1 METTNANLNV
11 NVSNIKVGDKIFLRS
26 NCHYNTNV
34 ETGETAYLIP
44 GKYSCDNDEQE
55 TVLVCIIAP
64 FEKKVNTEVFD
75 DSLGYSVK
83 KTKIANMIR
92 VMSTS
97 TKKCYDVDA
106 DWCDVIETDEEY
118 NDLRELTL
126 LMDEIDNMLDDE
138 FDELEDYEVA
148 SAV

>member
-75 DSLGYSVK
+75 NSLGYFVK

-118 NDLRELTL
+118 NYRRELTL

-138 FDELEDYEVA
+138 FDELEDYE
-148 SAV
+148 

>member
-1 METTNANLNV
+1 MNTN
-11 NVSNIKVGDKIFLRS
+11 SIKVGDKIFLRS
-26 NCHYNTNV
+26 NCHYNTNI

-44 GKYSCDNDEQE
+44 GKYSCDNDEQK

-92 VMSTS
+92 VMSTV

-118 NDLRELTL
+118 NDRREFSL
-126 LMDEIDNMLDDE
+126 LINEINDMLDDMLDDG
-138 FDELEDYEVA
+138 FDEYQDYE
-148 SAV
+148 

>member
-26 NCHYNTNV
+26 NCRYNTNV

-92 VMSTS
+92 VMSIV

-118 NDLRELTL
+118 NDIRELSL
-126 LMDEIDNMLDDE
+126 LMDEVDRMLDDE
-138 FDELEDYEVA
+138 FDELEDYE
-148 SAV
+148 

>member
-26 NCHYNTNV
+26 NCRYNTNV

-92 VMSTS
+92 VMSTV

-118 NDLRELTL
+118 NDLRELSL
-126 LMDEIDNMLDDE
+126 LMDEVNRMLDDE
-138 FDELEDYEVA
+138 FDELEDYE
-148 SAV
+148 

>member
-75 DSLGYSVK
+75 NSLGYFVK

-92 VMSTS
+92 VMSTA
-97 TKKCYDVDA
+97 TKKCYDVNA

-118 NDLRELTL
+118 NDRRELTL
-126 LMDEIDNMLDDE
+126 LMDEIHNMLDDE
-138 FDELEDYEVA
+138 FDDYV
-148 SAV
+148 

>member
-92 VMSTS
+92 VMSTA

-118 NDLRELTL
+118 NDLRELSL
-126 LMDEIDNMLDDE
+126 LMDEVNRMLDDE
-138 FDELEDYEVA
+138 FDELEDYV
-148 SAV
+148 

>member
-92 VMSTS
+92 VMSTV

-118 NDLRELTL
+118 NDRREFSL
-126 LMDEIDNMLDDE
+126 LMDEVNNMLDDE
-138 FDELEDYEVA
+138 FDEYQDYE
-148 SAV
+148 

>member
-11 NVSNIKVGDKIFLRS
+11 NVSNIKVGDKIFIRS

-75 DSLGYSVK
+75 DSLGYFVK

-92 VMSTS
+92 VMSTA

-106 DWCDVIETDEEY
+106 AWCDVIETDEEY

-126 LMDEIDNMLDDE
+126 LMDEIHNMLDDE
-138 FDELEDYEVA
+138 FDDYV
-148 SAV
+148 

>member
-26 NCHYNTNV
+26 NCRYNTNV

-44 GKYSCDNDEQE
+44 GKYSCSNDEQE

-126 LMDEIDNMLDDE
+126 LMDEIHNMLDDE
-138 FDELEDYEVA
+138 FDEYQDYE
-148 SAV
+148 

>member
-1 METTNANLNV
+1 METTNAKLNV

-44 GKYSCDNDEQE
+44 CKYSCDNDEQE

-92 VMSTS
+92 VLSTA

-106 DWCDVIETDEEY
+106 DWCNVIETDEEY

-126 LMDEIDNMLDDE
+126 LMDEINDMLDDE
-138 FDELEDYEVA
+138 FDDYV
-148 SAV
+148 

>member
-1 METTNANLNV
+1 MNKN
-11 NVSNIKVGDKIFLRS
+11 NIKVGDKIFLRS

-92 VMSTS
+92 VMSTV

-118 NDLRELTL
+118 NDRREFSL
-126 LMDEIDNMLDDE
+126 LMDEVNNMLDDE
-138 FDELEDYEVA
+138 FDELDDYE
-148 SAV
+148 

>member
-1 METTNANLNV
+1 METTNSNLNV

-44 GKYSCDNDEQE
+44 GKYPSDNDEQE

-92 VMSTS
+92 VLSTA

-118 NDLRELTL
+118 NDRREFSL
-126 LMDEIDNMLDDE
+126 LMDKINDMLDDE
-138 FDELEDYEVA
+138 FDDYE
-148 SAV
+148 

>member
-75 DSLGYSVK
+75 NSLGYFVK

-92 VMSTS
+92 VMSTV

-118 NDLRELTL
+118 NDRREFSL
-126 LMDEIDNMLDDE
+126 LMDEVNCMLDYE
-138 FDELEDYEVA
+138 FEDYE
-148 SAV
+148 

>member
-26 NCHYNTNV
+26 NCDYNINV

-44 GKYSCDNDEQE
+44 GKYSCSNDEQE

-64 FEKKVNTEVFD
+64 FEKKVNTYEYND
-75 DSLGYSVK
+75 KLGYTVK
-83 KTKIANMIR
+83 VTKIANMIR
-92 VMSTS
+92 VLSTA
-97 TKKCYDVDA
+97 TKKCYDVNA

-118 NDLRELTL
+118 NNRRKFSL
-126 LMDEIDNMLDDE
+126 LINEINDMLDDE
-138 FDELEDYEVA
+138 FDGYQDYV
-148 SAV
+148 

>member
-26 NCHYNTNV
+26 NCRYNTNV

-75 DSLGYSVK
+75 DNLGYSVK
-83 KTKIANMIR
+83 TTKIANMIR
-92 VMSTS
+92 VMSTV

-118 NDLRELTL
+118 NDRREFSL
-126 LMDEIDNMLDDE
+126 LMDEVNNMLDDE
-138 FDELEDYEVA
+138 FDELDDYE
-148 SAV
+148 

>member
-34 ETGETAYLIP
+34 DTGETAYLIP
-44 GKYSCDNDEQE
+44 GRYSCDNDEQE

-92 VMSTS
+92 VLSTA

-106 DWCDVIETDEEY
+106 DWCNVIETDEEY

-126 LMDEIDNMLDDE
+126 LMDEINDMLDDE
-138 FDELEDYEVA
+138 FDELEDYE
-148 SAV
+148 

>member
-92 VMSTS
+92 VMSTV

-118 NDLRELTL
+118 NDLRELSL
-126 LMDEIDNMLDDE
+126 LMDEVNRMLDDE
-138 FDELEDYEVA
+138 FDELEDYE
-148 SAV
+148 

>member
-92 VMSTS
+92 VISTV

-118 NDLRELTL
+118 NDRRELTL
-126 LMDEIDNMLDDE
+126 LMDEIHNMLDDE
-138 FDELEDYEVA
+138 FDEFEDYE
-148 SAV
+148 

>member
-44 GKYSCDNDEQE
+44 GRYSCDNDEQE

-75 DSLGYSVK
+75 NSLGYFVK

-92 VMSTS
+92 VMSTA

-118 NDLRELTL
+118 NDLREFML
-126 LMDEIDNMLDDE
+126 LMDEIHNMLDDE
-138 FDELEDYEVA
+138 FDDYV
-148 SAV
+148 

>member
-11 NVSNIKVGDKIFLRS
+11 NVSNIKVGDKIFIRS

-75 DSLGYSVK
+75 NSLGYFVK

-92 VMSTS
+92 VMSTA

-106 DWCDVIETDEEY
+106 DWCDVINSDKHYEAR
-118 NDLRELTL
+118 RELTL

-138 FDELEDYEVA
+138 FDELEDYE
-148 SAV
+148 

>member
-1 METTNANLNV
+1 MNTN
-11 NVSNIKVGDKIFLRS
+11 NIKVGDKIFLRS

-44 GKYSCDNDEQE
+44 CKYSCDNDEQE

-64 FEKKVNTEVFD
+64 FEKKVNTYEYND
-75 DSLGYSVK
+75 KLGYTVK
-83 KTKIANMIR
+83 VTKIANMIR
-92 VMSTS
+92 VMSTV

-118 NDLRELTL
+118 NDRREFSL
-126 LMDEIDNMLDDE
+126 LMDKINDMLDDE
-138 FDELEDYEVA
+138 FDDYE
-148 SAV
+148 

>member
-26 NCHYNTNV
+26 NCRYNTNV

-75 DSLGYSVK
+75 NSLGYFVK

-92 VMSTS
+92 VMSTV

-118 NDLRELTL
+118 NDRREFSL
-126 LMDEIDNMLDDE
+126 LMDEVNNMLDDE
-138 FDELEDYEVA
+138 FDELDDYE
-148 SAV
+148 

>member
-138 FDELEDYEVA
+138 FDELEDYE
-148 SAV
+148 

>member
-1 METTNANLNV
+1 MNKN
-11 NVSNIKVGDKIFLRS
+11 NIKVGDKIFLRS
-26 NCHYNTNV
+26 NCHYNTNI
-34 ETGETAYLIP
+34 ETDETAYLIP

-92 VMSTS
+92 VLSTA

-106 DWCDVIETDEEY
+106 DWCNVIETDEEY

-126 LMDEIDNMLDDE
+126 LMDEIHNMLDDE
-138 FDELEDYEVA
+138 FDDYV
-148 SAV
+148 

>member
-11 NVSNIKVGDKIFLRS
+11 NVSNIKVGDKVFIRS

-64 FEKKVNTEVFD
+64 FEKKVNTEVYN
-75 DSLGYSVK
+75 DSLGYIVK
-83 KTKIANMIR
+83 TTKIANMIR
-92 VMSTS
+92 VMSTV

-118 NDLRELTL
+118 NDRREFSL
-126 LMDEIDNMLDDE
+126 LMDEVNCMLDDE
-138 FDELEDYEVA
+138 FDEFEDYE
-148 SAV
+148 

>member
-34 ETGETAYLIP
+34 ETGEIAYLIP

-83 KTKIANMIR
+83 TTKIANMIR
-92 VMSTS
+92 VMSTV

-106 DWCDVIETDEEY
+106 DWCDVIETDGEY
-118 NDLRELTL
+118 NNRREFSL
-126 LMDEIDNMLDDE
+126 LMDEVNNMLDDE
-138 FDELEDYEVA
+138 FDELDDYE
-148 SAV
+148 

>member
-92 VMSTS
+92 VLSTA

-118 NDLRELTL
+118 NDRRELTL
-126 LMDEIDNMLDDE
+126 LMNEIDNMLDDE
-138 FDELEDYEVA
+138 FDEFEDYE
-148 SAV
+148 

>member
-11 NVSNIKVGDKIFLRS
+11 NVSNIKVGDKIFRRS
-26 NCHYNTNV
+26 NCRYNTDV

-44 GKYSCDNDEQE
+44 GRYSCDDGEEE

-64 FEKKVNTEVFD
+64 FEKKVNTYEYND
-75 DSLGYSVK
+75 KLGYTVK
-83 KTKIANMIR
+83 VTKIANMIR
-92 VMSTS
+92 VLSTA

-106 DWCDVIETDEEY
+106 DWCDVINSDKHYEAR
-118 NDLRELTL
+118 RELTL

-138 FDELEDYEVA
+138 FDELEDYE
-148 SAV
+148 

>member
-75 DSLGYSVK
+75 NSLGYFVK

-92 VMSTS
+92 VMSTA
-97 TKKCYDVDA
+97 TKKCYDVNA

-118 NDLRELTL
+118 NDRREFSL
-126 LMDEIDNMLDDE
+126 LINEINDMLDDE
-138 FDELEDYEVA
+138 FDEYQDYE
-148 SAV
+148 

>member
-1 METTNANLNV
+1 METTNANLKM

-75 DSLGYSVK
+75 DNLGDLVK

-92 VMSTS
+92 VMSTV

-118 NDLRELTL
+118 NDRRELTL
-126 LMDEIDNMLDDE
+126 LMDEIHNMLDDE
-138 FDELEDYEVA
+138 FDEYQDYV
-148 SAV
+148 

>member
-1 METTNANLNV
+1 MNTN
-11 NVSNIKVGDKIFLRS
+11 NIKVGDKIFLRS

-44 GKYSCDNDEQE
+44 GKYSCSNDEQE

-126 LMDEIDNMLDDE
+126 LMDEIHNMLDDE
-138 FDELEDYEVA
+138 FDDYV
-148 SAV
+148 

>member
-75 DSLGYSVK
+75 NSLGYFVK

-92 VMSTS
+92 VMSTA
-97 TKKCYDVDA
+97 TKKCYDVNA

-118 NDLRELTL
+118 NDRREFSL
-126 LMDEIDNMLDDE
+126 LMDEVNNMLDDE
-138 FDELEDYEVA
+138 FDELDEYE
-148 SAV
+148 

>member
-1 METTNANLNV
+1 MNKN
-11 NVSNIKVGDKIFLRS
+11 NIKVGDKIFLRS

-34 ETGETAYLIP
+34 ETGETAYLIH
-44 GKYSCDNDEQE
+44 GKYSCDDGEDE

-92 VMSTS
+92 VMSTV

-106 DWCDVIETDEEY
+106 DWCDVINNDKYYEY
-118 NDLRELTL
+118 RRKFAL
-126 LMDEIDNMLDDE
+126 LMDEIRLH
-138 FDELEDYEVA
+138 L
-148 SAV
+148 

>member
-26 NCHYNTNV
+26 NCRYNTNV

-126 LMDEIDNMLDDE
+126 LMDEIHNMLDDE
-138 FDELEDYEVA
+138 FDDYV
-148 SAV
+148 

>member
-26 NCHYNTNV
+26 NCRYNTNV

-75 DSLGYSVK
+75 DNLGYSVK
-83 KTKIANMIR
+83 TTKIANMIR
-92 VMSTS
+92 VMSTV

-118 NDLRELTL
+118 NDLREFSL
-126 LMDEIDNMLDDE
+126 LMDEVNCMLDDE
-138 FDELEDYEVA
+138 FDELEDYE
-148 SAV
+148 